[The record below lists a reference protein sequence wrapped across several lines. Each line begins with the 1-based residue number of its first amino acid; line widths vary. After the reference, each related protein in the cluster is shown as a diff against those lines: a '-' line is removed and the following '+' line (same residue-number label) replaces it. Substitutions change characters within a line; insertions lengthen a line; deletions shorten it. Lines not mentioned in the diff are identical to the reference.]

1 MPISTSTYLVSI
13 LFFLLLAVSSFITG
27 TLTYYSWVQNLYN
40 HFGELAGFTK
50 GKLSIP
56 FSLGCPLLRAKKKKA
71 YLYSPKDGTAML
83 LTPLF
88 LIAKVTQVPIYPST
102 VEWILTRDMMQ
113 QQEQVNHSYMK

>member
-1 MPISTSTYLVSI
+1 MYLVSI
-13 LFFLLLAVSSFITG
+13 FFFLLLAVSSFTTR

-71 YLYSPKDGTAML
+71 YLYPPKDGITML

-88 LIAKVTQVPIYPST
+88 LIAEATQVPIHSRVDSHKGYDAA
-102 VEWILTRDMMQ
+102 TRASEPQLHEIM
-113 QQEQVNHSYMK
+113 

>member
-1 MPISTSTYLVSI
+1 
-13 LFFLLLAVSSFITG
+13 
-27 TLTYYSWVQNLYN
+27 
-40 HFGELAGFTK
+40 
-50 GKLSIP
+50 
-56 FSLGCPLLRAKKKKA
+56 
-71 YLYSPKDGTAML
+71 ML